1 MPLDTRWRKAWRDLG
16 RHRAR
21 SLLVAF
27 AMALALA
34 AAGIVLDTWALIE
47 HATDTGYRAS
57 QPVSATITVDRAITP
72 ALLAEVRALPAIS
85 AARLGRRWPMAVK
98 AEGSWQNGVLFA
110 FDDFSTPGIGRL
122 QPEGPWPPP
131 PGQWL
136 IERSS
141 LDFSGV
147 TVGETAMLKR
157 PGGSPQDVTVAGLVR
172 DVGLAPGWMDH
183 VVYGYATSDTL
194 QQLGAPPGFD
204 ELQLRVR
211 DAQPDRAADWAAV
224 RQVAAEV
231 AGMLARQGLQVTDVD
246 VPEPGVH
253 VHAAQMNSM
262 LMTQGAFGLLALVAC
277 SFLVVNLVQAMLAS
291 QSREIAVMKTL
302 GAAPASVARLYF
314 AQAALLGVVAALPA
328 LPLSLLV
335 ARRYAAFKAEMLNFP
350 LDGAWQPCGA
360 MALQLLVALALPVA
374 AAAWPVR
381 RACRVSVGEA
391 LRDIGIVAA
400 GRAMASPRRIGLGG
414 WPRPLLLA
422 LGNAFRR
429 RQRMVLT
436 LLSLAVGGAVHL
448 GAANLRGAVVASTD
462 QLFEG
467 QRFDT
472 SLRLA
477 DPQPVDALQTT
488 ARAVAGVVGV
498 EAWRVQHAMLA
509 DGGEGLSL
517 VGIPE
522 DSPLLK
528 PTLAEGR
535 WLAAGDDR
543 VLVISRAMARRHP
556 TWRVGGSLALRSGGS
571 VQTWTLAGLIDTGP
585 QPVAYARRAVLQAQA
600 GDALAGTLVV
610 AFEGGASEATQLDG
624 IARLRTALAD
634 AGMPVASSQ
643 RVAEGRAAYEDHLL
657 LVVQFLGS
665 MGWLMLAVGATSLA
679 STMGLAVMERRREL
693 GVMRAIGARD
703 GITMAMVQAEGLVV
717 TVLAWLAALPL
728 SVPMSLLL
736 AEAFGRVMFPLPA
749 PWWPDPAAAGRWLL
763 MMMPVSVLACA
774 WPAWRA
780 ARTPVAASLAYDG

>member
-1 MPLDTRWRKAWRDLG
+1 MLLDTRWRKTWRDLG

-34 AAGIVLDTWALIE
+34 AAGIVLDTWGLIE

-57 QPVSATITVDRAITP
+57 LPVSATISVDRAIDP
-72 ALLAEVRALPAIS
+72 SALAEVRALPTVS
-85 AARLGRRWPMAVK
+85 AARLRRTWTIAMK
-98 AEGSWQNGVLFA
+98 AGGAWHGGVLFA
-110 FDDFSTPGIGRL
+110 FDDVDAPGIGRL
-122 QPEGPWPPP
+122 QADGPWPPP
-131 PGQWL
+131 EGQWL
-136 IERSS
+136 IEHSS
-141 LDFSGV
+141 LDISGA
-147 TVGETAMLKR
+147 TIGEVASLRGPAGT
-157 PGGSPQDVTVAGLVR
+157 SQDMIVAGLMR
-172 DVGLAPGWMDH
+172 DVSQAPGWMDH
-183 VVYGYATSDTL
+183 VVYGYAAPATL
-194 QQLGAPPGFD
+194 QRIGAPPGFD

-211 DAQPDRAADWAAV
+211 DENADRAAV
-224 RQVAAEV
+224 RQVAAE
-231 AGMLARQGLQVTDVD
+231 AARLLERQGLHVTDID

-253 VHAAQMNSM
+253 VHAAQMNSL
-262 LMTQGAFGLLALVAC
+262 LMTQGAFGLLALIVC

-291 QSREIAVMKTL
+291 QSRDIAVMKTL
-302 GAAPASVARLYF
+302 GASPASVAKLYL
-314 AQAALLGVVAALPA
+314 AQAALLGLLAALPA
-328 LPLSLLV
+328 LPLALFA

-350 LDGAWQPCGA
+350 LDGSWQPWGA

-374 AAAWPVR
+374 ASAWPVR
-381 RACRVSVGEA
+381 RACRMPVGEA
-391 LRDIGIVAA
+391 LRDIGIVAV

-436 LLSLAVGGAVHL
+436 LLSLAAGGAVHL

-467 QRFDT
+467 QRFDA

-477 DPQPVDALQTT
+477 DPQPADALQTA
-488 ARAVAGVVGV
+488 ARAVAGVTGA
-498 EAWRVQHAMLA
+498 EAWRVEHAVLA
-509 DGGEGLSL
+509 EDGESLSL
-517 VGIPE
+517 IGVPE
-522 DSPLLK
+522 DSTLLR
-528 PTLAEGR
+528 PRLAEGR
-535 WLAAGDDR
+535 WLTAGDDR
-543 VLVISRAMARRHP
+543 ALVISRAMARRHP
-556 TWRVGGSLALRSGGS
+556 TWRVGEPLMLRTGGNAQS
-571 VQTWTLAGLIDTGP
+571 WTLAGLIDTGP
-585 QPVAYARRAVLQAQA
+585 QAVAYARRAVLDAQA
-600 GDALAGTLVV
+600 GDALAGTLMV
-610 AFEGGASEATQLDG
+610 AFDSGAREATQLDG
-624 IARLRTALAD
+624 IARLRASLAEAD
-634 AGMPVASSQ
+634 MPIASSQ
-643 RVAEGRAAYEDHLL
+643 RTAESRAAYEDHLL

-703 GITMAMVQAEGLVV
+703 GVTMAMVQVEGLVV
-717 TVLAWLAALPL
+717 TGLAWLAALPL
-728 SVPMSLLL
+728 SVPMSVLL

-749 PWWPDPAAAGRWLL
+749 PWWPDPAAAVGWLL
-763 MMMPVSVLACA
+763 VMVPVSVLACA